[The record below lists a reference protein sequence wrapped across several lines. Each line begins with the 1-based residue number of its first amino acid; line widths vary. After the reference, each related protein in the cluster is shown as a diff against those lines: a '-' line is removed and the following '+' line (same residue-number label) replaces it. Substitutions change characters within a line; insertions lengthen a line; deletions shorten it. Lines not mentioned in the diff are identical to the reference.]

1 MAVCA
6 VCKNDLD
13 PETGECFDC
22 GRTQNLS
29 VKPDPFL
36 GRAVGNLVLIYKI
49 GQGAMG
55 SVYRAAHRTLK
66 TAYAVKILSEE
77 FSDDETVAERFRR
90 EALACSRLQHENV
103 VYVTDFG
110 VDPTLGLYLV
120 MEFVDGP
127 SLGQMLRHG
136 PLAPGRVGRIVE
148 QVCDAMSAAHRLD
161 IVHRDLKPDNILVY
175 RDPARRDFV
184 KVVDFGIARIRMAD
198 ASEELTASGTTVGT
212 IQYMAPE
219 QLLNRPGA
227 VGAWSDV
234 YALGV
239 IVYEMITGD
248 RPFAATSMLELA
260 VKHATVAPPLLSQS
274 KPELAGSRLEAL
286 VSAMLAKEPPDRPAS
301 MELVSAE
308 MTAAVDELVA
318 WGVPGGLYPSGPRTI
333 SRPSMPAVGHETDAP
348 PRPSSRPS
356 LSSMPSITALPS
368 SPSMP
373 AARTPSTPSLR
384 VGALVQRL
392 RVEASDSAVATLLAA
407 LPGVDAMSGEA
418 LTMALWGV
426 LQQEV
431 LDAPAGSARLAQS
444 CEHLA
449 LLIGAV
455 LEGHDGPAPSEA
467 QQRVFRAL
475 RNVLALADKDHRAQL
490 VEALRPAATH
500 PLFPDDIAPREDR
513 RSLMEKLAAPLSGQS
528 IRSLLTH
535 RIELFGKKD

>member
-1 MAVCA
+1 MAACA

-49 GQGAMG
+49 GEGAMG

-66 TAYAVKILSEE
+66 TAYAVKILSDE

-136 PLAPGRVGRIVE
+136 ALVPGRVGRIVE

-260 VKHATVAPPLLSQS
+260 VKHATVAPPLLSQAR
-274 KPELAGSRLEAL
+274 PELAGSRLEAL
-286 VSAMLAKEPPDRPAS
+286 VSAMLAKEPADRPAS
-301 MELVSAE
+301 MELVRDG
-308 MTAAVDELVA
+308 MTAALDELVA
-318 WGVPGGLYPSGPRTI
+318 WGVAGAAYPAGPRVS
-333 SRPSMPAVGHETDAP
+333 SRPSMPTIGDESDAP
-348 PRPSSRPS
+348 PRPGSRPS
-356 LSSMPSITALPS
+356 VPSMPSITAASS
-368 SPSMP
+368 SPSM
-373 AARTPSTPSLR
+373 PSLR

-444 CEHLA
+444 SEHLA

-475 RNVLALADKDHRAQL
+475 RNVLSLADKERRAQL
-490 VEALRPAATH
+490 VAALRPAATH

-513 RSLMEKLAAPLSGQS
+513 RSLREKLSAPLSGES
-528 IRSLLTH
+528 IRSLLAH

>member
-1 MAVCA
+1 MAACA

-29 VKPDPFL
+29 VRPDPFL
-36 GRAVGNLVLIYKI
+36 GRSVGNLVLVYKI
-49 GQGAMG
+49 GEGAMG
-55 SVYRAAHRTLK
+55 SVYRAAHSTLK
-66 TAYAVKILSEE
+66 TAYAVKILQADHSE
-77 FSDDETVAERFRR
+77 DETIAERFRR

-110 VDPTLGLYLV
+110 VDDTLGFYLV

-127 SLGQMLRHG
+127 SLGQMLRPG

-227 VGAWSDV
+227 VGPWSDI

-239 IVYEMITGD
+239 IVFEMVTGS

-260 VKHATVAPPLLSQS
+260 VKHATVTPPLLSAS
-274 KPELAGSRLEAL
+274 KPELAGSQLEAL
-286 VSAMLAKEPPDRPAS
+286 VQAMLAKEPADRPPT
-301 MELVSAE
+301 MESVHAA
-308 MTAAVDELVA
+308 MTMAIDELVA
-318 WGVPGGLYPSGPRTI
+318 WGVEGAAYPSAPRPV
-333 SRPSMPAVGHETDAP
+333 SHPSMPAVAYDTNAP
-348 PRPSSRPS
+348 PRMGSRPS
-356 LSSMPSITALPS
+356 MQSMPVITTAPS
-368 SPSMP
+368 
-373 AARTPSTPSLR
+373 AHSLR
-384 VGALVQRL
+384 VRTMVQAIRD
-392 RVEASDSAVATLLAA
+392 EARDSAVATLLAA
-407 LPGVDAMSGEA
+407 LPGVDGMSGDA

-431 LDAPAGSARLAQS
+431 LDAPLGSARLTQTCA
-444 CEHLA
+444 HLGM
-449 LLIGAV
+449 LIGAV
-455 LEGHDGPAPSEA
+455 LEAQDSAEATEPSES

-475 RNVLALADKDHRAQL
+475 RNVLSLADKERRVVILD
-490 VEALRPAATH
+490 ALRPWAPH
-500 PLFPDDIAPREDR
+500 PLFPADIVPQEDR
-513 RSLMEKLAAPLSGQS
+513 RSLLEKLSAPVTGES

-535 RIELFGKKD
+535 RIDLFGSKKD

>member
-1 MAVCA
+1 MSACA
-6 VCKNDLD
+6 ICKSELD

-36 GRAVGNLVLIYKI
+36 GRSVGNLVLIYKI
-49 GQGAMG
+49 GEGAMG
-55 SVYRAAHRTLK
+55 AVYRAAHQTLK
-66 TAYAVKILSEE
+66 TAYAVKILQSD
-77 FSDDETVAERFRR
+77 FGDDETVAERFRR

-127 SLGQMLRHG
+127 SLGQMLRQG

-148 QVCDAMSAAHRLD
+148 QVCDAMTAAHRLD

-219 QLLNRPGA
+219 QLLNRPGS

-239 IVYEMITGD
+239 IAFEMITGS
-248 RPFAATSMLELA
+248 RPFAASSMLELA
-260 VKHATVAPPLLSQS
+260 VKHATVAPPLLSATR
-274 KPELAGSRLEAL
+274 PELAGSRLEAL
-286 VSAMLAKEPPDRPAS
+286 VGAMLAKEPADRPAS
-301 MELVSAE
+301 MEAVREAMTEAIAELVS
-308 MTAAVDELVA
+308 
-318 WGVPGGLYPSGPRTI
+318 WGVAGASYPSSQRTTSRPSLPAVGMESEAPRMG
-333 SRPSMPAVGHETDAP
+333 SRPSMPSMPVISTT
-348 PRPSSRPS
+348 PSS
-356 LSSMPSITALPS
+356 
-368 SPSMP
+368 
-373 AARTPSTPSLR
+373 PSTPSLR
-384 VGALVQRL
+384 VRSLVQRI
-392 RVEASDSAVATLLAA
+392 REEADDSAAATLLAS
-407 LPGVDAMSGEA
+407 LPGVDAISGEA

-426 LQQEV
+426 LQQDV
-431 LDAPAGSARLAQS
+431 LDAPAGSARLAQT
-444 CEHLA
+444 CDHLGM
-449 LLIGAV
+449 LIGAV
-455 LEGHDGPAPSEA
+455 LEGHEGPTPTEA

-475 RNVLALADKDHRAQL
+475 RNVLSLADKERRAQ
-490 VEALRPAATH
+490 VIEALRPWSEH
-500 PLFPDDIAPREDR
+500 PLFPADIVPKEDR
-513 RSLMEKLAAPLSGQS
+513 RSLLEKLSAPVSGES

-535 RIELFGKKD
+535 RIELFGGKKD

>member
-1 MAVCA
+1 MSVCA
-6 VCKNDLD
+6 VCQSELD
-13 PETGECFDC
+13 AGTGECFDC
-22 GRTQNLS
+22 GRTRNLS
-29 VKPDPFL
+29 LVPDPFL
-36 GRAVGNLVLIYKI
+36 GRAVGNLVLVYKI
-49 GQGAMG
+49 GEGAMG
-55 SVYRAAHRTLK
+55 TVYRAAHRTLK
-66 TAYAVKILSEE
+66 TAYAVKILQAD
-77 FSDDETVAERFRR
+77 FSDDETVTERFRR

-127 SLGQMLRHG
+127 SLGQLLRPG
-136 PLAPGRVGRIVE
+136 ALAPGRVGRIVE

-198 ASEELTASGTTVGT
+198 ASDELTATGTTVGT

-239 IVYEMITGD
+239 IVYEMVTGS
-248 RPFAATSMLELA
+248 RPFAAGSMLELA
-260 VKHATVAPPLLSQS
+260 VKHATVAPPRLSAT
-274 KPELAGSRLEAL
+274 KPELAGSQLEAL
-286 VSAMLAKEPPDRPAS
+286 VSAMLAKVPEDRPAS
-301 MELVSAE
+301 MEAVRAA
-308 MTAAVDELVA
+308 MTAAVEELVA
-318 WGVPGGLYPSGPRTI
+318 WGVAGAAYPSAPRSSSRPSLPAMGSESGAPPRMG
-333 SRPSMPAVGHETDAP
+333 SRPSMP
-348 PRPSSRPS
+348 
-356 LSSMPSITALPS
+356 SMPVISTAPS
-368 SPSMP
+368 
-373 AARTPSTPSLR
+373 AHSLR
-384 VGALVQRL
+384 VRSMVQRI
-392 RVEASDSAVATLLAA
+392 RDESHDSAVATLLAA
-407 LPGVDAMSGEA
+407 LPSVDGMSGEA

-431 LDAPAGSARLAQS
+431 LDAPIGSARLAQT
-444 CEHLA
+444 CEHLG

-455 LEGHDGPAPSEA
+455 LDGSDGDEATAA

-475 RNVLALADKDHRAQL
+475 RNVLSLADKERRA
-490 VEALRPAATH
+490 VVIEALRPWSTH
-500 PLFPDDIAPREDR
+500 PLFPADVVPREDR
-513 RSLMEKLAAPLSGQS
+513 RSFLDKLSAPVSGES

-535 RIELFGKKD
+535 RIELFGGKKD

>member
-1 MAVCA
+1 MSVCA
-6 VCKNDLD
+6 VCKNELD
-13 PETGECFDC
+13 AETGECFDC

-29 VKPDPFL
+29 VRPDPFL
-36 GRAVGNLVLIYKI
+36 GRAVGNLVLVYKI
-49 GQGAMG
+49 GEGAMG
-55 SVYRAAHRTLK
+55 SVYRAGHRTLK
-66 TAYAVKILSEE
+66 TAYAVKILQAD

-136 PLAPGRVGRIVE
+136 ALAPGRVGRIVE

-239 IVYEMITGD
+239 IVYEMLTGS
-248 RPFAATSMLELA
+248 RPFAASSMLELA
-260 VKHATVAPPLLSQS
+260 VKHATVTPPLVSES
-274 KPELAGSRLEAL
+274 RPELAGSQLEAL
-286 VSAMLAKEPPDRPAS
+286 VTAMLAKEPADRPAS
-301 MELVSAE
+301 MEAVRAA
-308 MTAAVDELVA
+308 MTAAVEELVA
-318 WGVPGGLYPSGPRTI
+318 WGVPGAAYPSAPRVP
-333 SRPSMPAVGHETDAP
+333 SRPSMPAMGYESDAP
-348 PRPSSRPS
+348 PRMGSRPS
-356 LSSMPSITALPS
+356 MQSMPVIST
-368 SPSMP
+368 
-373 AARTPSTPSLR
+373 TPSAHSLR
-384 VGALVQRL
+384 VRSMLQRI
-392 RVEASDSAVATLLAA
+392 REEAQDSAVATLLAA
-407 LPGVDAMSGEA
+407 LPGVDGMSGDA

-431 LDAPAGSARLAQS
+431 LDAPIGSARLAQT
-444 CEHLA
+444 CEHLGM
-449 LLIGAV
+449 LIGAV
-455 LEGHDGPAPSEA
+455 LESQDSAEATEPSES
-467 QQRVFRAL
+467 QRRVFRAV
-475 RNVLALADKDHRAQL
+475 RNVLSLADKERRAQ
-490 VEALRPAATH
+490 VIEALRPWSTH
-500 PLFPDDIAPREDR
+500 PLFPDDIVPREDR
-513 RSLMEKLAAPLSGQS
+513 RSLMEKLSAPLSGES

-535 RIELFGKKD
+535 RIELFGGKKD

>member
-1 MAVCA
+1 MSVCA
-6 VCKNDLD
+6 NCKSELD
-13 PETGECFDC
+13 PDTGECFDC

-29 VKPDPFL
+29 VRPDPFL
-36 GRAVGNLVLIYKI
+36 GRTVGNLVLVYKI
-49 GQGAMG
+49 GEGAMG
-55 SVYRAAHRTLK
+55 AVYRAAHQTLK
-66 TAYAVKILSEE
+66 TAYAVKILQSA
-77 FSDDETVAERFRR
+77 FGDDETVAERFRR

-127 SLGQMLRHG
+127 SLGQMLRQG
-136 PLAPGRVGRIVE
+136 PIAPGRVGRILE
-148 QVCDAMSAAHRLD
+148 QVCDAMTAAHRLD

-239 IVYEMITGD
+239 IAFEMLTGV
-248 RPFAATSMLELA
+248 RPFAASSMLELA
-260 VKHATVAPPLLSQS
+260 VKHATVAPPLVSAS
-274 KPELAGSRLEAL
+274 RPELAGSRLEAL
-286 VSAMLAKEPPDRPAS
+286 VGAMLAKEPADRPAS
-301 MELVSAE
+301 MEAVREAL
-308 MTAAVDELVA
+308 TAAVAELVSR
-318 WGVPGGLYPSGPRTI
+318 GVPGASYPSAVRTT
-333 SRPSMPAVGHETDAP
+333 SRPSMPAVGQESEAP
-348 PRPSSRPS
+348 
-356 LSSMPSITALPS
+356 SMPSMPVISTAPS
-368 SPSMP
+368 S
-373 AARTPSTPSLR
+373 PSTPSLR
-384 VGALVQRL
+384 VRSLVQRI
-392 RVEASDSAVATLLAA
+392 REEGNDSAVATLLAS
-407 LPGVDAMSGEA
+407 LPGVDAISGEA

-431 LDAPAGSARLAQS
+431 LDAPVGSARLAQT
-444 CEHLA
+444 CEHLGM
-449 LLIGAV
+449 LIGAV
-455 LEGHDGPAPSEA
+455 LEGHEGPSPSEA

-475 RNVLALADKDHRAQL
+475 RNVLSLADKDRRAQ
-490 VEALRPAATH
+490 VIEALRPWSGH
-500 PLFPDDIAPREDR
+500 PLFPADIVPKEDR
-513 RSLMEKLAAPLSGQS
+513 RSLMEKLSAPLSGES

-535 RIELFGKKD
+535 RIELVGAKKD

>member
-1 MAVCA
+1 MALCP
-6 VCKNDLD
+6 VCKNELD
-13 PETGECFDC
+13 EETGECFDC

-36 GRAVGNLVLIYKI
+36 GRSVGNLVLVYKI
-49 GQGAMG
+49 GAGAMG
-55 SVYRAAHRTLK
+55 SVYRASHQTLK
-66 TAYAVKILSEE
+66 TAYAVKILRED
-77 FSDDETVAERFRR
+77 FSDDETIAERFRR

-127 SLGQMLRHG
+127 SLGQMLQHG
-136 PLAPGRVGRIVE
+136 ALALGRVGRVAE

-175 RDPARRDFV
+175 RDPTRRDFV

-239 IVYEMITGD
+239 IVFEMVTGKL
-248 RPFAATSMLELA
+248 PFAATSMLELA
-260 VKHATVAPPLLSQS
+260 VKHATVAPPLMSSL
-274 KPELAGSRLEAL
+274 KPELAGSRLDAL
-286 VSAMLAKEPPDRPAS
+286 VNAMLAKEPVDRPPTMEAVREELGVAMS
-301 MELVSAE
+301 ELVE
-308 MTAAVDELVA
+308 
-318 WGVPGGLYPSGPRTI
+318 WGVPGASYPAVPRTS
-333 SRPSMPAVGHETDAP
+333 SRPSMPAAAYESDAP
-348 PRPSSRPS
+348 PRLGSRPS
-356 LSSMPSITALPS
+356 MQSVAV
-368 SPSMP
+368 P
-373 AARTPSTPSLR
+373 ATQSAHSLR
-384 VGALVQRL
+384 VRSMVQRI
-392 RVEASDSAVATLLAA
+392 REEATDSAVATLLAS
-407 LPGVDAMSGEA
+407 LPGVDALSGDA

-431 LDAPAGSARLAQS
+431 LDAPLGSDRLAQN
-444 CEHLA
+444 CQHLG

-455 LEGHDGPAPSEA
+455 LDGHPGPAPSEA

-475 RNVLALADKDHRAQL
+475 RNVLSLADRERRAQ
-490 VEALRPAATH
+490 VIEALRPWAEH
-500 PLFPDDIAPREDR
+500 PLFPEDIIPKADH
-513 RSLMEKLAAPLSGQS
+513 RSLLEKLSAPVSGQS
-528 IRSLLTH
+528 IKSLLTH
-535 RIELFGKKD
+535 RIDLFGGKKD